1 MIFETAYVRK
11 NPEGT
16 YSVVLVHKHHEVAE
30 ISFPAPLATF
40 AESYAQQLNS
50 EALRPLL
57 TATEQ
62 HPDPDTTAVLEDLK
76 GMLAHDAHEQTMDTF
91 RPNTD
96 LTPEQSKY
104 FDLGVEPEVFDTDQT
119 APLTAPDGATA
130 PAEQVTVEFVDEPAS
145 DPTIVTEE
153 ATAEEPPVE
162 EAPVAEIPVEEP
174 STEVSAEEAP
184 VVTETPTPAEEA
196 TTEAPTEA
204 PARKNK
210 KGNR

>member
-50 EALRPLL
+50 GAQLAQVA
-57 TATEQ
+57 AT
-62 HPDPDTTAVLEDLK
+62 DPDTTAVLEDLK

-104 FDLGVEPEVFDTDQT
+104 FDLGAEPEAFDTDQT
-119 APLTAPDGATA
+119 STLTPPDGATA
-130 PAEQVTVEFVDEPAS
+130 PAEQVTAEFVDEPAS